1 MSPKSVPKSKNMI
14 EIKPQRGLQFV
25 DFKEI
30 LKYKEIL
37 YFYII
42 KDIKIRYKQTV
53 LGGLWIV
60 IQPLIAMVVFSLF
73 FGKWGKIPSDGVPYP
88 IFCFAALVPWN
99 YFSKA
104 VSNSATSLV
113 SSSALISKVYFP
125 RVIIPFSPI
134 FAGLI
139 DFVFAF
145 LILFGMMVFFQ
156 VSPTI
161 MIIFIPFLIV
171 LMMAIAGG
179 AGMILSA
186 LNAKYRDVAYIMTFL
201 IQTWM
206 FISPVIYP
214 TSMMPERYHLIYALN
229 PMTGIIEGFR
239 SVLLGTIPFPYHLLL
254 VSIIVSLILIVI
266 GTVYFKKMEIYL
278 TDVL

>member
-1 MSPKSVPKSKNMI
+1 MSPKSVPKSKNLI

-53 LGGLWIV
+53 LGGLWIM
-60 IQPLIAMVVFSLF
+60 IQPLMAMVVFSLF

-145 LILFGMMVFFQ
+145 LILLGMMVFFQ

-179 AGMILSA
+179 VGMILSA

>member
-1 MSPKSVPKSKNMI
+1 MI

>member
-1 MSPKSVPKSKNMI
+1 MSPKSVPKNKNLI

-53 LGGLWIV
+53 LGGLWIM
-60 IQPLIAMVVFSLF
+60 IQPLMAMVVFSLF

-145 LILFGMMVFFQ
+145 LILLGMMVFFQ

-179 AGMILSA
+179 VGMILSA

>member
-1 MSPKSVPKSKNMI
+1 MSPKSVPKSKNLI

-53 LGGLWIV
+53 LGGLWIM
-60 IQPLIAMVVFSLF
+60 IQPLMAMVVFSLF

-179 AGMILSA
+179 VGMILSA

>member
-53 LGGLWIV
+53 LGGLWIM
-60 IQPLIAMVVFSLF
+60 IQPLMAMVVFSLF

-145 LILFGMMVFFQ
+145 LILLGMMVFFQ

-179 AGMILSA
+179 VGMILSA

>member
-1 MSPKSVPKSKNMI
+1 MSPQNVPKSKNLI

-88 IFCFAALVPWN
+88 IFCFSALVPWN

-145 LILFGMMVFFQ
+145 LILLGMMVFFQ

-179 AGMILSA
+179 VGMILSA

>member
-1 MSPKSVPKSKNMI
+1 MSPKSGPKSKNMI

-171 LMMAIAGG
+171 LMMVIAGG
-179 AGMILSA
+179 VGMILSA

-239 SVLLGTIPFPYHLLL
+239 SVLLGTIPFPYQLLL